1 MTDTFDPIIISGVV
15 DEAGSLRL
23 HRPFTSNEFF
33 DIGTAGVVNESE
45 ILREVRCY
53 DFRLWI
59 TDRLLPASPAF
70 SLTSVTAISTSHCKR
85 PRNKPRVHLPNRNI
99 TLHLKT
105 QLQTSWPFLQISG
118 ANTN

>member
-33 DIGTAGVVNESE
+33 DIGTAGVVNESG

-53 DFRLWI
+53 HFRRWI
-59 TDRLLPASPAF
+59 TDRLLLASPAF
-70 SLTSVTAISTSHCKR
+70 SQTSVAAISTSHCKR
-85 PRNKPRVHLPNRNI
+85 PRTKPSVHLLKRNI
-99 TLHLKT
+99 LLHLRT
-105 QLQTSWPFLQISG
+105 QLQTS
-118 ANTN
+118 